1 MTKAEFIEKRVA
13 ILMRHYPTK
22 TAEQCRRLAEA
33 IWRQYTLHGFDP

>member
-1 MTKAEFIEKRVA
+1 MTKAEFIGRLTQDLA
-13 ILMRHYPTK
+13 RAHPTK